1 MCYHHAQEPL
11 KLLCASAALWT
22 ADAQLFPGYIFFCV
36 HFKKKKYQIPIPIMK
51 RCPCSHYEAKTHL
64 SFKRK
69 RLFELYSWATGYL
82 IFLSFAPSWVL
93 VFYSL
98 ILIQPLHSICSLFP
112 VTLSLFHISWWN
124 YEILNRLF
132 WSTFLLSS
140 SCFVCFLLWGKKETG
155 MSWHKCTETC
165 TYRHTNTYIHKVWI
179 LGVTNHIFGFKHTE
193 AMTGTFS
200 ASVDWER
207 KYSAI

>member
-1 MCYHHAQEPL
+1 MCNHHAQEPL
-11 KLLCASAALWT
+11 KLPCAS
-22 ADAQLFPGYIFFCV
+22 GYKFFCV

-51 RCPCSHYEAKTHL
+51 RCTCNHYEAKTCL

-69 RLFELYSWATGYL
+69 RLFELYSLVTGYL

-93 VFYSL
+93 VFYYL
-98 ILIQPLHSICSLFP
+98 TLIQPLHSICSLFP
-112 VTLSLFHISWWN
+112 VTLSLFHIFWWN

-132 WSTFLLSS
+132 LVHIPAFLKLLY
-140 SCFVCFLLWGKKETG
+140 VFLTMRQKETG
-155 MSWHKCTETC
+155 MSWHKCTDTC
-165 TYRHTNTYIHKVWI
+165 TYRQTNTQIHKEWI
-179 LGVTNHIFGFKHTE
+179 LGVTNRIFGFKHTE

-200 ASVDWER
+200 ASVDWEM